1 MKNTESV
8 WDYPRPPR
16 LEATD
21 LSLKVLFAGEVI
33 AESRRGYRVLETS
46 HPPTYYIPKADCRM
60 DLLTPTDRRSVCE
73 FKGAARYY
81 TLTVGDRRA
90 ENAVWEYP
98 TPTTAF
104 APLKDHLSFYA
115 QTMDACYVD
124 GEEVNAQEGS
134 YYGGWI
140 TSWITGPFKGAPGT
154 MGW

>member
-1 MKNTESV
+1 MKQNESV

-21 LSLKVLFAGEVI
+21 LLLQVVFAGEVI

-60 DLLTPTDRRSVCE
+60 DFLTPTDRQSVCE

-90 ENAVWEYP
+90 
-98 TPTTAF
+98 
-104 APLKDHLSFYA
+104 
-115 QTMDACYVD
+115 
-124 GEEVNAQEGS
+124 VN
-134 YYGGWI
+134 
-140 TSWITGPFKGAPGT
+140 TLH
-154 MGW
+154 